1 MKNKIK
7 QTTLLVLSCASLV
20 ATIGYSSWIVQSH
33 QEYALKNL
41 DNTSKP
47 VAYIVG
53 NDKVKYTSIE
63 KALDVAKS
71 GDIVCVI
78 PPSKPNYNDSTNKV
92 LPDQITYKISRN
104 CEIKTGV
111 TLFVPTD
118 KASEKEVTD
127 VSSLKTYIENMK
139 KSQRDQG
146 TSGYDSFAENSSNKF
161 LRITLEIE
169 NGKTLTNNGT
179 LLISGYLSGGTNNG
193 GNIGQTSHSYSRI
206 LLDGNA
212 KIKQT
217 SDSAKT
223 YCFGFIDEAND
234 DSLASF
240 LVEKGKLYMPLVVND
255 YRGFFYSYSMTGGA
269 IDKQKCSPFNIFQT
283 RNITCQIKI
292 SYSASVYAVINVYVK
307 YDNLKV
313 DQTLSIEKNLIG
325 NTSNFIVQQ
334 TEKEGYLLSKYD
346 KRTDVLSLNFYGGFN
361 LSYLDL
367 TLEVQGND
375 GKGKSVP
382 LSTQNAYFPLSY
394 KMHVGLYAL
403 PSQDECTYDVSKQRI
418 KVLTGS
424 ELSVGKGVLLKGQ
437 ELIAYSSFLDGNN
450 GKGQGI
456 KDCGRNSYPVKE
468 GAIIKILNG
477 GKINFASLAG
487 TVFCDDSST
496 ITKKNDTIT
505 SKEPWNY
512 GTNTAIIPDPPWIT
526 NDYLEIREKLSVVPL
541 AYASKN
547 RICAGLNVFSSTSS
561 YIPSYNVII
570 NDGSLNENVSA
581 YQKVIFLDEIID
593 YKIEFVSNLY
603 KVFCGNKLYEKNSS
617 VSYSSSTSMVAAT
630 NSNVSISKSNH
641 GVNEFDVQSVAISGP
656 SHNCDVGTVLQ
667 LTGMV
672 NDIEKSYNKSCKW
685 SSSNPAVATVGNDG
699 LVTGISEGETTISLT
714 CDGVTGTYDVK
725 VVQPVVAV
733 EKIASVTIK
742 CEKGTASGGTFKDGD
757 YKFTVSIIGESGNA
771 LGLDEITSIKWV
783 INNPNAGDRAY
794 IGDQN
799 THEKEGSLD
808 VTITLA
814 GKASANSDIPG
825 SDPDAVTLTCTVVG
839 KAKGNTITQV
849 FNIVNDNAGCLLP
862 TALVLMADG
871 SYKQA
876 GMIRTGDMVMSFNH
890 ETGTIEPNVVI
901 GNDDISK
908 PAQVYDVVHLEFSNG
923 MSTDFIDEHGYFD
936 VTLNKYVY
944 LHIDDAEEYI
954 GHEFVSVNGNLG
966 INTVKLVS
974 VSVVKTFTTLCSPA
988 TANSLNIIADGMLSI
1003 AGGLTGL
1010 FNIFE
1015 YDPKTLAFD
1024 KEKMQSDIRKY
1035 GLLTYMD
1042 FERFFPKEIYD
1053 LLPCKYLGVS
1063 IGKGLITW
1071 EIFESYV
1078 NKWKDQLMENLK

>member
-92 LPDQITYKISRN
+92 LPDQVTYKISRN

-127 VSSLKTYIENMK
+127 ASSLKTYIENMK
-139 KSQRDQG
+139 KSQRNQG

-169 NGKTLTNNGT
+169 SGKTLTNNGT

-240 LVEKGKLYMPLVVND
+240 LVEKRKLYMPLVVND
-255 YRGFFYSYSMTGGA
+255 YRGFYYSYSMTGGA
-269 IDKQKCSPFNIFQT
+269 IDKQKCSPFNILQT

-477 GKINFASLAG
+477 GKLNFSSLAG

-496 ITKKNDTIT
+496 ITKQNDTIT

-512 GTNTAIIPDPPWIT
+512 ATNTAVIPDPPWIT

-541 AYASKN
+541 AYENKKK
-547 RICAGLNVFSSTSS
+547 IFAGLNVFTSTNT
-561 YIPSYNVII
+561 YCPSYNVII
-570 NDGSLNENVSA
+570 NDEAIVEKVSA
-581 YQKVIFLDEIID
+581 YQKVIFLDEITN
-593 YKIEFVSNLY
+593 YKIEFVSNLF
-603 KVFCGNKLYEKNSS
+603 KVFCGNKAYEKNSL
-617 VSYSSSTSMVAAT
+617 VAYSNSTNTIAAT
-630 NSNVSISKSNH
+630 NSNVSISNNNQD
-641 GVNEFDVQSVAISGP
+641 VNEFDVQSVTISGP
-656 SHNCDVGTVLQ
+656 SHSVDVGTVLQ
-667 LTGMV
+667 LTGTI
-672 NDIEKSYNKSCKW
+672 NDIDKSYNKSYKW
-685 SSSNPAVATVGNDG
+685 SSLNPAIATVDNEG
-699 LVTGISEGETTISLT
+699 LVTGVSEGETTISLT

-725 VVQPVVAV
+725 VVQPIAAV
-733 EKIASVTIK
+733 EKVASVTIK
-742 CEKGTASGGTFKDGD
+742 CEDGTASGGTFKDGE
-757 YKFTVSIIGESGNA
+757 YTFTATILSESGKQ
-771 LGLDEITSIKWV
+771 LGLDDITSITWV
-783 INNPNAGDRAY
+783 IKGEADDRAY
-794 IGDQN
+794 IGEKAI
-799 THEKEGSLD
+799 HKKEGSLK
-808 VTITLA
+808 VTATIA
-814 GKASANSDIPG
+814 GGANANSDFG
-825 SDPDAVTLTCTVVG
+825 ASPDKVTLTCTIIG

-849 FNIVNDNAGCLLP
+849 FNIVNDNACLLS

-876 GMIRTGDMVMSFNH
+876 GLIRTGDMVMSFNH
-890 ETGTIEPNVVI
+890 ETGLIEPNIVI
-901 GNDDISK
+901 GSDHQKENEKICR
-908 PAQVYDVVHLEFSNG
+908 VVHLLFSNG
-923 MSTDFIDEHGYFD
+923 IQTDFLEEHGYFD
-936 VTLNKYVY
+936 VTLNRYVY
-944 LHIDDAEEYI
+944 LHPDDCDKYI
-954 GHEFVSVNGNLG
+954 GHKFVSINKNL
-966 INTVKLVS
+966 KVS
-974 VSVVKTFTTLCSPA
+974 EVELLSFDCETIVVKPAAPA
-988 TANSLNIIADGMLSI
+988 TAKHLNLIVDNML
-1003 AGGLTGL
+1003 ALEGGLDGL
-1010 FNIFE
+1010 FNIFD
-1015 YDPKTLAFD
+1015 YDSKTFAFD
-1024 KEKMQSDIRKY
+1024 KGKMQADIQKY
-1035 GLLTYMD
+1035 GLLSYKD
-1042 FERFFPKEIYD
+1042 FECFFPKKIFD

-1071 EIFESYV
+1071 EIFGSYV
-1078 NKWKDQLMENLK
+1078 KKWKDQLMENVK

>member
-41 DNTSKP
+41 DKTSKP

-127 VSSLKTYIENMK
+127 ASSLKTYIENMK

-169 NGKTLTNNGT
+169 SGKTLTNNGT

-193 GNIGQTSHSYSRI
+193 GSIGQTSHSYSRI
-206 LLDGNA
+206 LLKGNA
-212 KIKQT
+212 KITQA
-217 SDSAKT
+217 SDSAIT
-223 YCFGFIDEAND
+223 YCFGFIDETSDN
-234 DSLASF
+234 SSSF
-240 LVEKGKLYMPLVVND
+240 LVEKGKLYVPLVVND
-255 YRGFFYSYSMTGGA
+255 YRGFVYSYSMTGGA
-269 IDKQKCSPFNIFQT
+269 IDKQRCSPFNVLQV
-283 RNITCQIKI
+283 RNIGCRTKI
-292 SYSASVYAVINVYVK
+292 SYSASVYALINVYVK
-307 YDNLKV
+307 YDSLEVNETVLI
-313 DQTLSIEKNLIG
+313 TKNLIG
-325 NTSNFIVQQ
+325 STSDFIIQQ
-334 TEKEGYLLSKYD
+334 TEKGGYVSSKYD

-361 LSYLDL
+361 LSYLEL
-367 TLEVQGND
+367 TLEV
-375 GKGKSVP
+375 KGQKVP

-403 PSQDECTYDVSKQRI
+403 SSQSECTYDVSKQRI

-424 ELSVGKGVLLKGQ
+424 KLSVGKNVLLKGN
-437 ELIAYSSFLDGNN
+437 ELIAYSSFLDGSN
-450 GKGQGI
+450 GNGQGI
-456 KDCGRNSYPVKE
+456 KDSGRNSYPVKE
-468 GAIIKILNG
+468 GAIVEILNG
-477 GKINFASLAG
+477 GKLDFSSLAG
-487 TVFCDDSST
+487 TIFCEDSSNV
-496 ITKKNDTIT
+496 IKQNDTIT

-512 GTNTAIIPDPPWIT
+512 GTNTAIVPNPPWVT
-526 NDYLEIREKLSVVPL
+526 KDYLEIREKLTLVPL
-541 AYASKN
+541 SYEDKKK
-547 RICAGLNVFSSTSS
+547 IFAGLNVFTSTKE
-561 YIPSYNVII
+561 YCPSYNVII
-570 NDGSLNENVSA
+570 NDEAIVENVSA
-581 YQKVIFLDEIID
+581 YQKVIFLDEITN
-593 YKIEFVSNLY
+593 YKIEFVSNLF
-603 KVFCGNKLYEKNSS
+603 KVFCGNKAYEKNSL
-617 VSYSSSTSMVAAT
+617 VPYSNSTNTIAAT
-630 NSNVSISKSNH
+630 NSSVSISNNNQN
-641 GVNEFDVQSVAISGP
+641 VNEFDVQNVTISGP
-656 SHNCDVGTVLQ
+656 SHSVDVGTVLQ
-667 LTGMV
+667 LTGTI
-672 NDIEKSYNKSCKW
+672 NDIDKSYNKSYKW
-685 SSSNPAVATVGNDG
+685 SSLNPAIATVDNEG
-699 LVTGISEGETTISLT
+699 LVTGVSAGETTISLT
-714 CDGVTGTYDVK
+714 CDGKTGTYDVK
-725 VVQPVVAV
+725 VVQPVAAV
-733 EKIASVTIK
+733 EKVASVTIK
-742 CEKGTASGGTFKDGD
+742 APKGQASGADFKDGD
-757 YKFTVSIIGESGNA
+757 YKFTATILSESGKV
-771 LGLDEITSIKWV
+771 LGLDDITSINWV
-783 INNPNAGDRAY
+783 IVPEHADRGY
-794 IGDQN
+794 IGDKTN
-799 THEKEGSLD
+799 HEKSGSLE
-808 VTITLA
+808 VKITLNGGLA
-814 GKASANSDIPG
+814 ASEFKGAT
-825 SDPDAVTLTCTVVG
+825 PDKVTLTCTVVG
-839 KAKGNTITQV
+839 KAKGNTVTQV
-849 FNIVNDNAGCLLP
+849 FTIMNNNGCLLP
-862 TALVLMADG
+862 SALVLMANG

-876 GMIRTGDMVMSFNH
+876 GLIRTGDMVMSFNH

-936 VTLNKYVY
+936 ITLNKYVY
-944 LHIDDAEEYI
+944 LHSDDAEEYI